1 MSRAVACLLA
11 GALAACAGP
20 TPAPSAGPEPDW
32 RGAPVH
38 LRHLGDG
45 GVEVE
50 FIASTAGHAF
60 ELRDVAR
67 SGARAE
73 LTFSHRGPADGQL
86 VAQVVTSLRVVV
98 SPAQLGDAA
107 VVSVRID
114 DGGRTALALVASR
127 PR

>member
-1 MSRAVACLLA
+1 MRAVASLFA

-20 TPAPSAGPEPDW
+20 SPAPAVAPEPDW

-50 FIASTAGHAF
+50 YVASTAGHAF
-60 ELRDVAR
+60 ELRDAVR

-73 LTFSHRGPADGQL
+73 LTFAHRGPADGQL
-86 VAQVVTSLRVVV
+86 VAQVVTPLRVAVP
-98 SPAQLGDAA
+98 PAQLGDAA
-107 VVSVRID
+107 VVAVRID